1 MLISVGA
8 ADVEPTPWSKWFM
21 GMAYYNGQLAPVG
34 SVIDAYD
41 PDGIHCGTFT
51 VGENWEPG
59 DPWDPAGVYG
69 ILNAYGDDT
78 WSDDVDEGAEAGDL
92 ITFKLNHRDPQ
103 ITIISGDLYWQDKV
117 QAEVD
122 LSVGDAIIALTMT
135 DPPSDRIGKPNSI
148 VRVEIGLRNDGNGLD
163 FYTVEATGS
172 VPPTGSP
179 LSDWVVLP
187 KSSLTYAASGEV
199 VQAYIDVEL
208 PVWPGANLVNEVSF
222 AVFSNLDPSE
232 RVEGSFSVTFDDA
245 DVYAIALVDPPIAK
259 TGEPGEIVQYTVGV
273 RNVGNIADEYYI
285 DVISDLGWDVST
297 DTKGSVTAQPGELVY
312 LAFEVTI
319 PISAGDGETDI
330 LSYTVTSFGEPS
342 VSVGD
347 DVLLTS
353 QSPTDVGDDVVG
365 LLPNSLHLAQN
376 YPNPFNPTTTIAF
389 SLPAR
394 SQVNLEIINVLGRT
408 IDRLDLGALSNGSHS
423 VEYDGS
429 SLASGVYFYRL
440 VTERGHETR
449 KMILLK

>member
-103 ITIISGDLYWQDKV
+103 ITIISGDLYWQDKAMADV
-117 QAEVD
+117 N

-135 DPPSDRIGKPNSI
+135 DPPSDRIGYPFSVLQI
-148 VRVEIGLRNDGNGLD
+148 PIGLRNDGNGLD
-163 FYTVEATGS
+163 FYTVEAVSTKGWTLNL
-172 VPPTGSP
+172 PTTF
-179 LSDWVVLP
+179 
-187 KSSLTYAASGEV
+187 TYAAAGETV
-199 VQAYIDVEL
+199 YASFEVET
-208 PVWPGANLVNEVSF
+208 PTWPGPTESDRIDTVDF
-222 AVFSNLDPSE
+222 AVYSELDPSQ
-232 RVEGSFSVTFDDA
+232 RVEGSLIVTVDA
-245 DVYAIALVDPPIAK
+245 SDVYAIHLDDPPIAEI
-259 TGEPGEIVQYTVGV
+259 GEPGETVQFMVGV
-273 RNVGNIADEYYI
+273 RNVGNIADEYSI
-285 DVISDLGWDVST
+285 DATSDLGWDVST

>member
-135 DPPSDRIGKPNSI
+135 DPPSDRIGKANSI
-148 VRVEIGLRNDGNGLD
+148 VRVHIGVRNDGNGLD
-163 FYTVEATGS
+163 FYSVEAVGS
-172 VPPTGSP
+172 SSWGI
-179 LSDWVVLP
+179 VLP
-187 KSSLTYAASGEV
+187 QDFTYAAAGEV
-199 VQAYIDVEL
+199 VYAYFDVEL
-208 PVWPGANLVNEVSF
+208 PLWPGTDTLNTIDF
-222 AVFSNLDPSE
+222 AVYSNLNPTQ
-232 RVEGSFSVTFDDA
+232 RAEGSMQVRWTPMDQDI
-245 DVYAIALVDPPIAK
+245 YAIYLADRPIAE
-259 TGEPGEIVQYTVGV
+259 TGEPGETVQFMVGV
-273 RNVGNIADEYYI
+273 RNVGNMADEYYI

-319 PISAGDGETDI
+319 PISAGDEETDI
-330 LSYTVTSFGEPS
+330 LSYTVTSFGNPS

-408 IDRLDLGALSNGSHS
+408 VDRLDLGALSNGSHS

-440 VTERGHETR
+440 ITERGHETR

>member
-1 MLISVGA
+1 
-8 ADVEPTPWSKWFM
+8 M

-103 ITIISGDLYWQDKV
+103 ITIISGDLYWQDKAM
-117 QAEVD
+117 AEVD
-122 LSVGDAIIALTMT
+122 LTVDDAIIALTMT
-135 DPPSDRIGKPNSI
+135 DPPSDRIGYPFSVLQI
-148 VRVEIGLRNDGNGLD
+148 PIGLRNDGNGLD
-163 FYTVEATGS
+163 FYTVEAVSTKGWTLNL
-172 VPPTGSP
+172 PTTF
-179 LSDWVVLP
+179 
-187 KSSLTYAASGEV
+187 TYAVAGETV
-199 VQAYIDVEL
+199 YAFFEVETPL
-208 PVWPGANLVNEVSF
+208 WPGQTESERTDTVNF
-222 AVFSNLDPSE
+222 AVYSELDPSQ
-232 RVEGSFSVTFDDA
+232 RVEGSLIVQVDA
-245 DVYAIALVDPPIAK
+245 SDVYAIALVDPPIAK

-408 IDRLDLGALSNGSHS
+408 VDRLDLGALSNGSHS